1 VGAIFMPF
9 SQDFLDNL
17 TKEHWEPEG
26 AVSIEQMSLRRLRAA
41 IHNHQVSFPSQVPV
55 FACQSRANIQ
65 WRMVELYFIRNWSCA
80 DVGERYGVTLE
91 RARQLI
97 SLWVHRAA
105 LLGYLQEIPVAEAAE
120 VPSAGKDRSIA
131 VPAAL
136 LGREVE
142 SDSLLTATNYR

>member
-1 VGAIFMPF
+1 MPF

-17 TKEHWEPEG
+17 IEEHWDPEG
-26 AVSIEQMSLRRLRAA
+26 AVSITQMSLRRLRAA

-55 FACQSRANIQ
+55 FACQSRADIQ

-97 SLWVHRAA
+97 SLWVRRAA
-105 LLGYLQEIPVAEAAE
+105 LLGYLQEIPAAEARE
-120 VPSAGKDRSIA
+120 GPSVGYEQSVA

-142 SDSLLTATNYR
+142 SDSQLAVTNYR